1 MQPDGFTLSD
11 HPYWTPI
18 NYWQNRFSVYFKHQ
32 LSDDQ
37 FRRGV
42 PRYYDLEYAMVYD
55 EMGYAMQ
62 TWKGG
67 FFVEY
72 APRVIFSATTEL
84 TSGPE
89 YRAKEFFLSAIY
101 RW

>member
-1 MQPDGFTLSD
+1 M
-11 HPYWTPI
+11 

-37 FRRGV
+37 FRRGA
-42 PRYYDLEYAMVYD
+42 PRYYDLEYAVVYD

-72 APRVIFSATTEL
+72 VPQVIFSATTEL

-89 YRAKEFFLSAIY
+89 YRAKEFFLSAVY

>member
-1 MQPDGFTLSD
+1 M
-11 HPYWTPI
+11 
-18 NYWQNRFSVYFKHQ
+18 NYRQNRFRVYFKHQ

-42 PRYYDLEYAMVYD
+42 PRYYDLEYVVIYD
-55 EMGYAMQ
+55 EKGYAMQ

-67 FFVEY
+67 FFVECV
-72 APRVIFSATTEL
+72 PQVILAATTEL
-84 TSGPE
+84 TSGQE
-89 YRAKEFFLSAIY
+89 YRAKEFFLSAVY